1 MEEELRCSHCR
12 RYFED
17 PILLG
22 CGHSYCRSCALKV
35 SQGPSTTRP
44 CTPGSGHTGSFAL
57 SVAGSPLSPQPSSS
71 SEITLLTSGASDTVS
86 LCDQESDK
94 MSIISESDSG
104 VVVSSSRSSRPSSI
118 IGQPLS
124 LSRLPN
130 ILTPST
136 SGLQVGCLSCH
147 KTTYFADESSIV
159 SAPANIAVRN
169 LVQRYSAAQPS
180 CSTPTPSAS
189 GAAATAAAGPPPPA
203 CEFCSSGDAAEAVPA
218 SITCLDCRYSYC
230 SSCAEAM
237 HPPRGPFASHKI
249 VDAAAGSGGA
259 ATPRRPLPPPPF
271 GAVGADE
278 ARCST
283 HRADPLTMFCAAC
296 KILVCCRCLQD
307 ARHTNHDIQALPITC
322 KTQKAELTTTLSQ
335 LGEKVKTAKGEIGK
349 LKTLQEALN
358 VNALDFKSAVCIQVD
373 NIIEEL
379 QKRKEKLMRTI
390 DEERDRKRRILRDQI
405 SRCNAQ
411 LARATSLIQFCIELL
426 KEPDPAAYLQISSAL
441 IQRSTTADFLWHN
454 DMKTKP
460 EVDSEIV
467 LNLDTKHLQ
476 YAIQTLDFAQ
486 LKGLLMST
494 IPTRGDYSQVPSPPV
509 IDAAAC
515 SAENNSVTV
524 VWRPRN
530 DGCAIDGFVLEI
542 DNGRDEG
549 CYKEV
554 YSGPEIMC
562 TLDGLH
568 FNTIYSARVKA
579 YNAAGESLYSDPI
592 CLQTASVAWFQL
604 TKSASQREIFL
615 SNESHTLTA
624 TTIDYQTI
632 LGSVAFSKGVHYW
645 EIAVDRFDGNADIV
659 VGVARHSVSRNL
671 MLGKDIN
678 GWSMYVDEKR
688 SWYLHNEIHEGR
700 VAGGVRKGDV
710 IGVRLDCD
718 RGTLEFT
725 INDRKRVSEK
735 GTTVAFMSIP
745 RQRFY
750 PAFSINCKAAITVHT
765 AIPCPSSDSE

>member
-12 RYFED
+12 RFFED
-17 PILLG
+17 PILLS

-35 SQGPSTTRP
+35 SQGPSLTRP
-44 CTPGSGHTGSFAL
+44 CTPGSGSGCGSLHPFSL
-57 SVAGSPLSPQPSSS
+57 SAIGSPLSPQPSSS
-71 SEITLLTSGASDTVS
+71 SGASDTVS

-104 VVVSSSRSSRPSSI
+104 VVVSSSRNSRPSSM
-118 IGQPLS
+118 IGQPFS

-136 SGLQVGCLSCH
+136 SGLQVGCLVCH
-147 KTTYFADESSIV
+147 KSTYFADDSHIV

-169 LVQRYSAAQPS
+169 LVQRYASAQPS
-180 CSTPTPSAS
+180 CSTPTPSAPV
-189 GAAATAAAGPPPPA
+189 AAAVVPRCDFCGEEGGEGP
-203 CEFCSSGDAAEAVPA
+203 PA
-218 SITCLDCRYSYC
+218 SISCMDCSYSYC
-230 SSCAEAM
+230 VSCADGM
-237 HPPRGPFASHKI
+237 HPARGPFASHRV
-249 VDAAAGSGGA
+249 VDASAGSG
-259 ATPRRPLPPPPF
+259 TVRRPLPPPPA
-271 GAVGADE
+271 GAPAADE
-278 ARCST
+278 TRCST
-283 HRADPLTMFCAAC
+283 HRAEPLTMFCAAC

-307 ARHTNHDIQALPITC
+307 ARHTNHDIQALPATC
-322 KTQKAELTTTLSQ
+322 KAQKSELTTTLSQ
-335 LGEKVKTAKGEIGK
+335 LGEKVKTAKGDIGK
-349 LKTLQEALN
+349 LKGIHDALN
-358 VNALDFKSAVCIQVD
+358 VNANDFKSTVCIQVD
-373 NIIEEL
+373 AVIEEL

-390 DEERDRKRRILRDQI
+390 DEERDRKKRVLREQI
-405 SRCNAQ
+405 SRCNSQ
-411 LARATSLIQFCIELL
+411 LTKATSLIQFCIELL

-441 IQRSTTADFLWHN
+441 LHRSMNADFLWHS

-486 LKGLLMST
+486 MKGLLMST
-494 IPTRGDYSQVPSPPV
+494 IATRGDYSQVPSPPV
-509 IDAAAC
+509 IDAASC

-615 SNESHTLTA
+615 SNESHSLTA

-645 EIAVDRFDGNADIV
+645 EITVDRFDGNADIV
-659 VGVARHSVSRNL
+659 VGVARHTVNRNL
-671 MLGKDIN
+671 MLGKDLH
-678 GWSMYVDEKR
+678 GWSMYVDGNR
-688 SWYLHNEIHEGR
+688 SRYLHNDTHSDR

-725 INDRKRVSEK
+725 INDRKLVSKE
-735 GTTVAFMSIP
+735 GTVAFPTMP
-745 RQRFY
+745 RLRYY
-750 PAFSINCKAAITVHT
+750 PAFSINCKAQITVHT

>member
-12 RYFED
+12 RFFED
-17 PILLG
+17 PILLA
-22 CGHSYCRSCALKV
+22 CGHSYCRCCALKV
-35 SQGPSTTRP
+35 SQCPSATRP
-44 CTPGSGHTGSFAL
+44 CTPGSGSGSGSGHLGSFAL

-71 SEITLLTSGASDTVS
+71 SGASDTAS

-104 VVVSSSRSSRPSSI
+104 VVVSSSRNSRPSSI
-118 IGQPLS
+118 IGPPLS

-136 SGLQVGCLSCH
+136 SGLQVGCLVCH
-147 KTTYFADESSIV
+147 KSTYFADESHIV

-169 LVQRYSAAQPS
+169 LVQRYSSAQPS
-180 CSTPTPSAS
+180 CSTPTAS
-189 GAAATAAAGPPPPA
+189 PATTAPAPPPPR
-203 CEFCSSGDAAEAVPA
+203 CDFCTEEEAAAAA
-218 SITCLDCRYSYC
+218 SITCTDCSYSYC
-230 SSCAEAM
+230 ARCADAM
-237 HPPRGPFASHKI
+237 HPARGPFATHR
-249 VDAAAGSGGA
+249 VVAADAAAV
-259 ATPRRPLPPPPF
+259 RRPLPPPPS
-271 GAVGADE
+271 GAAADE

-283 HRADPLTMFCAAC
+283 HRADPLTMYCAAC
-296 KILVCCRCLQD
+296 KILVCARCLQD
-307 ARHTNHDIQALPITC
+307 QRHTNHDIQALPTTC

-335 LGEKVKTAKGEIGK
+335 LGEKVKTAKGDIGK
-349 LKTLQEALN
+349 LKGIQETLN
-358 VNALDFKSAVCIQVD
+358 VNANDFKSTVCIQVD
-373 NIIEEL
+373 AIIEDL
-379 QKRKEKLMRTI
+379 QKRKDKLMRTI
-390 DEERDRKRRILRDQI
+390 DEERDRKKRVLRDQI
-405 SRCNAQ
+405 VRCNQQ
-411 LARATSLIQFCIELL
+411 LAKATSLIQFCIELL

-441 IQRSTTADFLWHN
+441 IHRSTTADFLWHN

-460 EVDSEIV
+460 EVDGEIV

-486 LKGLLMST
+486 LKGFMT
-494 IPTRGDYSQVPSPPV
+494 IPIRGDFSQVPSPPV
-509 IDAAAC
+509 IDASSC

-554 YSGPEIMC
+554 YSGPEFMC
-562 TLDGLH
+562 QLDGLH

-645 EIAVDRFDGNADIV
+645 EITVDRFEGNADIV
-659 VGVARHSVSRNL
+659 VGVARHAVNRGL
-671 MLGKDIN
+671 MLGKDLH
-678 GWSMYVDEKR
+678 GWSMYVDGER
-688 SWYLHNEIHEGR
+688 SWYLHNENHVGR

-710 IGVRLDCD
+710 IGVRLNCD
-718 RGTLEFT
+718 RGTLEYT
-725 INDRKRVSEK
+725 INDRKRVSKE
-735 GTTVAFMSIP
+735 GTFAFTTLA
-745 RQRFY
+745 RGRYY
-750 PAFSINCKAAITVHT
+750 PAFSINCKAQITVHT